1 MTTLPDVIGR
11 YYACAAADDLDA
23 LLRCFSA
30 DAHVRDESHDYHG
43 LDEIR
48 GWRESVATR
57 FSYTTEI
64 TSVEEVGDNTYLVHT
79 HLEGDFPGG
88 VVDLEQRFTL
98 TQGLISDLVI

>member
-1 MTTLPDVIGR
+1 MTTLPPIIGR
-11 YYACAAADDLDA
+11 YYACAAADDVDA

-30 DAHVRDESHDYHG
+30 DAHVRDEGHDYHG

-48 GWRESVATR
+48 GWREGVATR

-64 TSVEEVGDNTYLVHT
+64 TSVDVVADNTYLVHT

-98 TQGLISDLVI
+98 TQGLITDLVI